1 MEKQKMSMTDKELFE
16 YYASYQTKYNEILK
30 NITHYIKLKHGLYIK
45 GIEIYYTNAFIAL
58 RKDLSK
64 DIDIHLFF
72 RISDMRKDIC
82 EKLIETFNL
91 TPVEKL
97 NYRKSI
103 FDFTIKFKDLD
114 TLYTLTKIV
123 IS

>member
-16 YYASYQTKYNEILK
+16 YYANYQTKYNEILK

-45 GIEIYYTNAFIAL
+45 GVEIYYTNAFITL
-58 RKDLSK
+58 RKDPSK
-64 DIDIHLFF
+64 DMDIHLFF

-91 TPVEKL
+91 TPAEKL
-97 NYRKSI
+97 NYRKLI

>member
-1 MEKQKMSMTDKELFE
+1 MSMIDKKLFE
-16 YYASYQTKYNEILK
+16 YYSGYQTKYNEILK

-58 RKDLSK
+58 RKGLSK

-72 RISDMRKDIC
+72 RIPDMRKNIC

-114 TLYTLTKIV
+114 RLYTLTKIV

>member
-1 MEKQKMSMTDKELFE
+1 MSMTDKELFE

-30 NITHYIKLKHGLYIK
+30 NITHYIKLKYGLYIK
-45 GIEIYYTNAFIAL
+45 SVEIYYTNAFIAL
-58 RKDLSK
+58 RKDPSE

-72 RISDMRKDIC
+72 RIPDMRKDIC